1 MRCSIFKREFSSPSL
16 SAPSLT
22 IQTPQ
27 HRPGGAEQPTQLHRH
42 TAAQLSGQVDDALC
56 HARRAA
62 ARRARS
68 AAGRAAPATSLSG
81 CSPHTLARAGN
92 RRPGQA
98 CQSCLVPPF
107 PTLSSRPSFTNFS
120 TSADS
125 ATDSPPVSTPV
136 KVPVAG
142 ALLVWRRRR
151 VARSSCVSRV
161 RVANPGL
168 TALSV
173 LIGVFR
179 NTSISKTAP
188 RDGQAKSSAPGFHVC
203 AKV

>member
-1 MRCSIFKREFSSPSL
+1 MRCSIFKRELSSPSL

-81 CSPHTLARAGN
+81 CNPHTLAPAGKRSGKGPFGRSCASKAEDTEILHIDPNTPIERQFLKFEPGPEMSRA
-92 RRPGQA
+92 RHMFA
-98 CQSCLVPPF
+98 AVP
-107 PTLSSRPSFTNFS
+107 LKLR
-120 TSADS
+120 
-125 ATDSPPVSTPV
+125 
-136 KVPVAG
+136 
-142 ALLVWRRRR
+142 
-151 VARSSCVSRV
+151 
-161 RVANPGL
+161 
-168 TALSV
+168 
-173 LIGVFR
+173 I
-179 NTSISKTAP
+179 
-188 RDGQAKSSAPGFHVC
+188 
-203 AKV
+203 